1 MVKQDNLP
9 LNRVPTSNECMK
21 FILFCAFAGLI
32 LLSSPVF
39 SQQLFTMSNA
49 CYELSKKGRDANR
62 DGQYQNALDIF
73 TQMKTEK
80 CNSKDALEAIGTG
93 NALAYNGLKDYSK
106 ALTASE
112 SALKASKNS
121 SAAAW
126 FAKAAALNGLGRD
139 VESKQ
144 SYQKVIDITQKNKN
158 VKDRATIFAALADI
172 EWQDNKDSAY
182 GFIDQAIA
190 LDSTN
195 PNFYIQKGDMKCK
208 EGKYDDGFAA
218 YDQVLAL
225 GKKDQ
230 EIYTIRTTARLKM
243 MQEKYHTKNGSELKN
258 AMSANEKQ
266 QVCTDLKKALNLGL
280 KDMQLDMF
288 SAMVCD

>member
-1 MVKQDNLP
+1 
-9 LNRVPTSNECMK
+9 MK
-21 FILFCAFAGLI
+21 LILYSGILCLS
-32 LLSSPVF
+32 LLSSPTF

-73 TQMKTEK
+73 SQMKSKK

-93 NALAYNGLKDYSK
+93 NALAYNGLKNYDK
-106 ALTASE
+106 ALSSSE
-112 SALKASKNS
+112 SALKASKNT

-126 FAKAAALNGLGRD
+126 FAKAAALKGLGRD
-139 VESKQ
+139 DESKQ
-144 SYQKVIDITQKNKN
+144 CYQKVIDITQKNKN

-182 GFIDQAIA
+182 GYINQAIA

-195 PNFYIQKGDMKCK
+195 PGFHIQKGDMKCK
-208 EGKYDDGFAA
+208 EGKYDDGFAE
-218 YDQVLAL
+218 YDKVLAL

-243 MQEKYHTKNGSELKN
+243 LQEKYHTNSGSDLKK
-258 AMSANEKQ
+258 AMSATEKQ
-266 QVCTDLKKALNLGL
+266 QVCTDLKKALSLGL
-280 KDMQLDMF
+280 KDMKLDMF